1 MARSFAIPPI
11 FLPVVVLKLINSD
24 LFGVHAL
31 VAPVSNVNVTE
42 DEVKTLNKDTLLL
55 FILAIHPQIEFVE
68 KFLANHL
75 KNFEGKMS
83 GGFLLV
89 LMTKSLGTN
98 VSIFTKSNVSGD
110 MEEVF
115 QCMSIAN
122 MK

>member
-1 MARSFAIPPI
+1 M
-11 FLPVVVLKLINSD
+11 NSD

-55 FILAIHPQIEFVE
+55 FILAIHPQIESVE
-68 KFLANHL
+68 KFWTNHL
-75 KNFEGKMS
+75 KNFEDKMS
-83 GGFLLV
+83 GDFLLV

-98 VSIFTKSNVSGD
+98 DSIFTRNDVSGD

-115 QCMSIAN
+115 QCISIAN